1 MTNALPLT
9 SGAGVESLKSNLEQ
23 KSNVHERAGLYAGKI
38 LQILGQA
45 PIPGGFLQEIRDRG
59 YSVQKDQS
67 YQQVRIRVNDLH
79 AFLDEK
85 KDIELHPIAVVGNAT
100 PVSVGSVVQ
109 VSFEDN
115 FSSKGGFV
123 VSAAGGIGG
132 KGNTNNDDTSHSGN
146 RKAGKFPAGGGRLA
160 AGKEKSKQN
169 LLETFTAPFTI
180 EVKGKTSGVRLE
192 LIKELETIAL
202 VAGWYYGVK
211 FNSTVY
217 VTSGFRA
224 AKPEGK
230 PADKGN
236 HSSGNAADYYLVL
249 DGLNIGYAESF
260 SFVNALRAA
269 KQASE
274 NVKFPK
280 EQFRFS
286 PMGVGIYS
294 GNGLSDEQIAQ
305 FYRIS
310 GTSARPHFDIRIKTS
325 PGWHWFRPAKNN
337 KGGRGQT
344 SKTYKEFIEKDN
356 TMHVALNIIERVNQ
370 IFEGITTPE
379 GPYAK
384 NQDLWTALKAFAEE
398 DVAAQSKKAEAAGK
412 AAPVLA
418 EANAKNAAREKWNS
432 GGLPRFPRYGIDYS
446 VKGQYNFKKDI
457 LTDIKFKA
465 PKKKS
470 LGKIGIVYGMVTG
483 KDPDLVPKPKDEDAA
498 DEES

>member
-38 LQILGQA
+38 LQILGPA

-100 PVSVGSVVQ
+100 PVAIGSVVQ

-132 KGNTNNDDTSHSGN
+132 KGNTNNDDTPNSDN
-146 RKAGKFPAGGGRLA
+146 RKAGKFPAGGGQLE
-160 AGKEKSKQN
+160 KVKSKTN
-169 LLETFTAPFTI
+169 LLESFTAPFTI
-180 EVKGKTSGVRLE
+180 EVKGKTSNVRLE

-217 VTSGFRA
+217 VTSGFREA
-224 AKPEGK
+224 EPGGK
-230 PADKGN
+230 PPDKGN

-274 NVKFPK
+274 NAEFPK

-286 PMGVGIYS
+286 PMGVGLYS
-294 GNGLSDEQIAQ
+294 GNGLSDKQIAES
-305 FYRIS
+305 YRIS

-325 PGWHWFRPAKNN
+325 PGWHWFKPVKNN
-337 KGGRGQT
+337 KGGRGQFA
-344 SKTYKEFIEKDN
+344 KTYKEFIEEDN

-370 IFEGITTPE
+370 IFKGITSPD

-384 NQDLWTALKAFAEE
+384 NKALWIVLKESAEKQ
-398 DVAAQSKKAEAAGK
+398 VSNSTS
-412 AAPVLA
+412 VLA

-446 VKGQYNFKKDI
+446 VKGQYNFKKEI
-457 LTDIKFKA
+457 LTDIKFNA
-465 PKKKS
+465 PEKQESKE
-470 LGKIGIVYGMVTG
+470 
-483 KDPDLVPKPKDEDAA
+483 EDAA